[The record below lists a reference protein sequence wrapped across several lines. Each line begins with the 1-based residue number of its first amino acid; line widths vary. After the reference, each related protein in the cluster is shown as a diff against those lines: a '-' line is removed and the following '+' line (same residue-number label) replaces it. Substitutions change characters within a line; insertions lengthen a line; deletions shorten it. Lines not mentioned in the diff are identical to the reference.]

1 MIAARVL
8 NACHAGLDRAATV
21 LLVAADW
28 CQRTAWQLDPDP
40 AFDDVCESINW
51 MEGHDYQSGLADEI
65 RKAVANGWPLD
76 PDGYH
81 VDGTHESEQ

>member
-8 NACHAGLDRAATV
+8 NACHAGLDRAATA

-28 CQRTAWQLDPDP
+28 CSRTAWHLDPDP
-40 AFDDVCESINW
+40 AFDDVCESIQW
-51 MEGHDYQSGLADEI
+51 LQDRD
-65 RKAVANGWPLD
+65 GWPLD

-81 VDGTHESEQ
+81 VDGTHESETNK